1 MRFLTM
7 RFLTV
12 FTAALLFLPALAQ
25 ADAPK
30 GNNVLF
36 IVDASGS
43 MKEKVGE
50 QTRMDAAKEV
60 LGKTLSEMPETM
72 NLGLMVYGH
81 RTAKDCSDIELIVP
95 VGSKKA
101 ADLLKTIAGLTAKGE
116 TPIAESLMQAA
127 AAFDGKGKIIL
138 VTDGLEECKGDP
150 CAAAQAI
157 KNKGLDVAVD
167 VVGFTL
173 GEEEA
178 KAMRCITETTGG
190 QYYGAADAGALTTAL
205 QKAAEPVKTLVFE
218 ENFDSADSVA
228 ANWTINNEDDETYI
242 IEDGELILVAGKKDL
257 EASPYYPSTFTMNEN
272 LPDGDW
278 VMNVTF
284 TPENGQY
291 TDFGIIFGDIA
302 NTEKVKTMLA
312 GSKTEYASKV
322 LGGFWLN
329 NKGKETKEWNG
340 VSNAYND
347 SWVGAGER
355 FATTEKFE
363 MQISHVGREYIMKM
377 RGADQPDGEWAT
389 IASIGVIKP
398 FKKANLAIG
407 TNNSNHSGSSTFKVD
422 KVSLY
427 KVGE

>member
-1 MRFLTM
+1 MKRI
-7 RFLTV
+7 LTV
-12 FTAALLFLPALAQ
+12 ATAILLSATSAI
-25 ADAPK
+25 AET
-30 GNNVLF
+30 NIMF
-36 IVDASGS
+36 IVDSSGS
-43 MKEKVGE
+43 MKETAGE
-50 QTRMDAAKEV
+50 QTRMEAAKDV
-60 LGKTLSEMPETM
+60 LGKTLSEMPDNV
-72 NLGLMVYGH
+72 NLGLLAYGH
-81 RTAKDCSDIELIVP
+81 RNAKDCTDIEVISEI
-95 VGSKKA
+95 GKA
-101 ADLLKTIAGLTAKGE
+101 DATALQKTVAGLTAKGE
-116 TPIAESLMQAA
+116 TPIAESLMRAA
-127 AAFDGKGKIIL
+127 AEFKDSGEGTTNKIIL

-157 KNKGLDVAVD
+157 KEQRVDVAVD
-167 VVGFTL
+167 VVGFTF
-173 GEEEA
+173 GAEEA
-178 KAMRCITETTGG
+178 KAVQCIADATGG
-190 QYYGAADAGALTTAL
+190 QIYTAANAKDLTTAL
-205 QKAAEPVKTLVFE
+205 QKAAAPKQTLIFE
-218 ENFDSADSVA
+218 EDFDSVDSVA
-228 ANWTINNEDDETYI
+228 VNWTINNEDDETYI
-242 IEDGELILVAGKKDL
+242 IEDGELIFVAGKKDL
-257 EASPYYPSTFTMNEN
+257 ETSPYYPSTFTMNKD

-329 NKGKETKEWNG
+329 NKGKNTKEWNS
-340 VSNAYND
+340 VSNVYND
-347 SWVGAGER
+347 SWTGAAER

-377 RGADQPDGEWAT
+377 RGADQPDGEWAA

-407 TNNSNHSGSSTFKVD
+407 TNNNNHSGSSTFKVD

-427 KVGE
+427 KIGE